1 MLIRS
6 LYHGKSRIGGLRQRG
21 IVLLLSLIV
30 LVAMS
35 LAAIGL
41 MRSVLTSNRI
51 AANLTFQQSTTQS
64 AGVGIEAAIAW
75 LEQKARELKTS
86 NPPVLQN
93 GLFSNIAVGGTE
105 TVNYVARRED
115 PGSNQAWEDWWQQV
129 LVANNQV
136 NTLPVDAAGN
146 TVAFA
151 IHRLCNASGDPLSG
165 IGCEAP
171 PTANAATQTSSKSS
185 GIKLQVPSQI
195 YYRITVR
202 VQGPRNAVSFVQA
215 VVAI

>member
-1 MLIRS
+1 MLIRVI
-6 LYHGKSRIGGLRQRG
+6 HRGKFGIAGWRQQG
-21 IVLLLSLIV
+21 VVLLLSLIV

-51 AANLTFQQSTTQS
+51 AANLTFQQSTAQS
-64 AGVGIEAAIAW
+64 AGVGIETAIAW

-93 GLFSNIAVGGTE
+93 GLFANISAGGAE
-105 TVNYVARRED
+105 TVNYVSRRED
-115 PGSNQAWEDWWQQV
+115 PGPAQAWEDWWQQV
-129 LVANNQV
+129 LVANKQV

-151 IHRLCNASGDPLSG
+151 IHRLCSASGDPLSG

-185 GIKLQVPSQI
+185 GIKLQVPGQI

-202 VQGPRNAVSFVQA
+202 VQGPRNALSFVQA